1 MNQSRAETITGQSP
15 VWAALGPLDQLRISG
30 REAVAFIDN
39 FTTAKVSALEPGSGC
54 DGFFCDARGWVLDL
68 ALIRRT
74 AVDDLL
80 LQVGPGRAAE
90 LHRHLDRYH
99 IREQLDLSDRSGQM
113 EGFVLAGAAVD
124 AWLRQWFDQDL
135 PAARYR
141 FVDGLLQVG
150 AAGDP
155 GAAVRLTAIDWYG
168 PGSFLLETAAGSA
181 VAASL
186 SAAGLPRAD
195 AESLTRLRLLETWP
209 AVEDIPEK
217 TLPQELGLDDR
228 AICFTKGCYLG
239 QETVA
244 RLDALGHVNRRLTLL
259 GVSGDEPVAPGAAV
273 VSAGGTVAAVSS
285 AAPAGSRGG
294 WLALAIVPLKALQAE
309 TPLEVAGRPAAAHPP
324 IPQSSPEG

>member
-135 PAARYR
+135 PAAQYR
-141 FVDGLLQVG
+141 FVDGLLQGG